1 MKTVKL
7 ATFIENPDNPQ
18 TVTAEDFALLV
29 ESLRTMPQTLAASK
43 IAYVTDYTAVDG
55 ADLRGQ
61 RVVIAGNKRLRALKQ
76 LAADHA
82 TSADGAIKFDGPLPA
97 EWFYD
102 LTPLGANAR
111 RAWLVKSNVQS
122 GEWDAEK
129 LLALYDRDELGDL
142 MGDAAIEEILKAVDK
157 DEPKDGK
164 TDPDAVPDAPEKPV
178 SKRGEVYIC
187 GEHRLM
193 CGDSTSCEDMDA
205 LMRGECAA
213 FVFTDPPYG
222 VAIGDKNAIINQVIP
237 GKMGH
242 IEENIKGDTLSTDA
256 LHDMLVKAFANTRE
270 HCAPDASYY
279 VSSPQGGELGLMM
292 MMMMMKDAGLT
303 VRHMLVWVKSV
314 ATFSLGRLDYD
325 YRHEPI
331 FYTWTKSH
339 DFHGDYSNTV
349 IDDTKPL
356 EKMSKAELKEL
367 VHALQQK
374 GETSVIY
381 CDKPTKS
388 SLHPTMKPVA
398 LVARFMR
405 NSSHRGGCVLDPFGG
420 SGTTLIACEQLE
432 RNCRMMELDPH
443 YCDVI
448 RKRWA
453 EFVHG
458 EGCDWQALTPC
469 AADLPRKEGK

>member
-7 ATFIENPDNPQ
+7 ATFIENPDNPYKA
-18 TVTAEDFALLV
+18 TEADLARLKGKLERVPKG
-29 ESLRTMPQTLAASK
+29 LRCMRLG
-43 IAYVTDYTAVDG
+43 YVTDHVARDG
-55 ADLRGQ
+55 TSYKGQ
-61 RVVIAGNKRLRALKQ
+61 RVVISGNKRLRELKIIYGD
-76 LAADHA
+76 AA
-82 TSADGAIKFDGPLPA
+82 SVPA
-97 EWFYD
+97 EWFCD
-102 LTPLGANAR
+102 CTDMTPEERREFIVSANT
-111 RAWLVKSNVQS
+111 VD
-122 GEWDAEK
+122 GIPDAEK
-129 LLALYDRDELGDL
+129 LLEQYDRDELAKL
-142 MGDAAIEEILKAVDK
+142 MGDKALEEILKAADK

-164 TDPDAVPDAPEKPV
+164 TDADAVPDAPEKPV
-178 SKRGEVYIC
+178 SRRGEIYQL
-187 GEHRLM
+187 GNHRLM
-193 CGDSTSCEDMDA
+193 CGDATSREDMDA

-237 GKMGH
+237 GKMGR

-256 LHDMLVKAFANTRE
+256 LHDMLVKAFVNTRE

-279 VSSPQGGELGLMM
+279 VSSPQGGELGL

-432 RNCRMMELDPH
+432 RNCRMMELDAH

-448 RKRWA
+448 RRRWA

-458 EGCDWQALTPC
+458 EGCDWKALTPR
-469 AADLPRKEGK
+469 AANVPRKEGK

>member
-29 ESLRTMPQTLAASK
+29 ESLCTMPQTLAASK

-102 LTPLGANAR
+102 LTPLGPDAR
-111 RAWLVKSNVQS
+111 RAWLIKSNVYS

-129 LLALYDRDELGDL
+129 LLSLYDRDELGDL
-142 MGDAAIEEILKAVDK
+142 MGDKALEEILKAVDK

-178 SKRGEVYIC
+178 SRRGEIYQL
-187 GEHRLM
+187 GNHRLM
-193 CGDSTSCEDMDA
+193 CGDATSAADVTRLMGGEKADM
-205 LMRGECAA
+205 
-213 FVFTDPPYG
+213 VFTDPPYN
-222 VAIGDKNAIINQVIP
+222 VAIGSRNKAINEAGKKRGQKNLGGRIETDIAGDKGMSDEECGEKLWRPAFQNAADNSADYAAI
-237 GKMGH
+237 
-242 IEENIKGDTLSTDA
+242 
-256 LHDMLVKAFANTRE
+256 
-270 HCAPDASYY
+270 Y
-279 VSSPQGGELGLMM
+279 VTMPQGGTHMM
-292 MMMMMKDAGLT
+292 MMMMRGS
-303 VRHMLVWVKSV
+303 WQVKHELMWLKNQP
-314 ATFSLGRLDYD
+314 TFSMGRLDYD
-325 YRHEPI
+325 YKHEPI
-331 FYTWTKSH
+331 CYGWKKSHRFFGRGSYTKSVWE
-339 DFHGDYSNTV
+339 F
-349 IDDTKPL
+349 
-356 EKMSKAELKEL
+356 
-367 VHALQQK
+367 
-374 GETSVIY
+374 
-381 CDKPTKS
+381 DKPVQSK
-388 SLHPTMKPVA
+388 LHPTMKPVA
-398 LVARFMR
+398 LIENALQ
-405 NSSHRGGCVLDPFGG
+405 NSSEKGEIVADFFGG
-420 SGTTLIACEQLE
+420 SGTTMIAAESLG
-432 RNCRMMELDPH
+432 RKARLMELDPH

-469 AADLPRKEGK
+469 AANPPRNPVNPVNPV